1 MYNLAPGKNFFSH
14 RQSNQKWLVYSVQ
27 SNIFVNCGKSG
38 QVIKGINGGQQGTN
52 PTWIVANNIF
62 NFNGED
68 TSAAETTGDA
78 DEPVKDSAAGVM
90 TFNSVETPDFGG
102 VFTLA
107 EGAAKPSAIGDVYH
121 WTVTYNE
128 IVTGIEAV
136 KTAEGADLENAVIYN
151 LNGQR
156 IDKAQAK
163 SGVFIVNGKK
173 VILK

>member
-1 MYNLAPGKNFFSH
+1 MSTTK
-14 RQSNQKWLVYSVQ
+14 K
-27 SNIFVNCGKSG
+27 KS
-38 QVIKGINGGQQGTN
+38 I
-52 PTWIVANNIF
+52 A
-62 NFNGED
+62 
-68 TSAAETTGDA
+68 
-78 DEPVKDSAAGVM
+78 
-90 TFNSVETPDFGG
+90 ETPDFGG

-156 IDKAQAK
+156 VEKAQK
-163 SGVFIVNGKK
+163 SINIVNGKK
-173 VILK
+173 VIIK